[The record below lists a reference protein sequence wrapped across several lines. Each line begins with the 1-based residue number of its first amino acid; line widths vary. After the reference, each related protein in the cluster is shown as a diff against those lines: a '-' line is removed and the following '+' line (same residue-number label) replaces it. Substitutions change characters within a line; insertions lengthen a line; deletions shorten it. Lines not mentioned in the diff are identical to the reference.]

1 MVPPLEDTTLS
12 FLLYLRSPKK
22 DAGVFAGRALRC
34 VPSTWI
40 NGSQASQARESA
52 CGESTLRVANG
63 TASMAHHRTITD
75 MRRAHSLSSQRHCIV
90 KIWRD

>member
-12 FLLYLRSPKK
+12 VLLYLRSPKE

-40 NGSQASQARESA
+40 KDSKASQARESA
-52 CGESTLRVANG
+52 CGESTIHLKGPNSPSRKWHG
-63 TASMAHHRTITD
+63 FGDPSPHHHRHAARTFP
-75 MRRAHSLSSQRHCIV
+75 
-90 KIWRD
+90 